1 MPASI
6 VLGTQWGDEGKGKA
20 VDYLADRM
28 DFVVRYQGGN
38 NAGHTVIAEGR
49 LLKLQLIPSGI
60 LYDHITSVI
69 AGGVVVDPRHL
80 IKEMTEL
87 RALGVDVSR
96 LVVSGN
102 AHLIMPYHLELEKV
116 TERFLGKNA
125 LGTTKRGIG
134 PAYGD
139 KAARIG
145 LRVQDLFDAKIFRE
159 KLDVVL
165 REKNLILTKIY
176 NRLPLDA
183 DRIVEEYMDLAS
195 QLEPHVADTGAL
207 LYRGL
212 QDGKHVMLEGAQG
225 TLLDL
230 DHGTYPFVTSS
241 NPVAGYALASAGI
254 GPREVDRVIGI
265 VKAYVTR
272 VGAGPFPTEDVGE
285 TGERLGVR
293 GNEFGTVTGRKRR
306 CGWFDAVLGR
316 YAARL
321 NGLTE
326 LFVTKL
332 DVLSGFETGP
342 DLHRLSRRRRSCT
355 RTSRRTSRSSTRPSP
370 STRSSTAGWRR
381 STRRRR
387 SRTSR
392 RRRARTCTGWRSWSA
407 CRCRSCRSAP
417 RASRACRSDEGP
429 GRRRGRPR
437 ARPRVAAGAE
447 PAGGGAAGRARERRD
462 RVGRH
467 AASTCRPTT
476 CRASS
481 ALVEREDVDL
491 TVVGPEA
498 PLVAGLA
505 DELTARGRLV
515 FGPGRDAARI
525 EGSKSWAK
533 DVMVRH
539 GIPTARSGTFTEVGP
554 AVDFVDELG
563 GRAVVKAD
571 GLAGGKGV
579 TVATE
584 SRGGGRRDHGRAPGG
599 RRSARPAPRCVVEEI
614 LDRSRGVG
622 VRVVRRHGRWRR
634 WRCPRTRSASATAIP
649 GRTPAG
655 WARTRRSRGWPRRP
669 RTRSGTSCAAPWT
682 PWRATASCITGSC
695 TRA

>member
-80 IKEMTEL
+80 IKEMNEL
-87 RALGVDVSR
+87 RVLGIDVSR

-145 LRVQDLFDAKIFRE
+145 LRVQDLFDAKIFRQ

-183 DRIVEEYMDLAS
+183 DRIVDEYLDLAS
-195 QLEPHVADTGAL
+195 QIEPYVADTGSL
-207 LYRGL
+207 VYQGL
-212 QDGKHVMLEGAQG
+212 QAGKHVMLEGAQG

-241 NPVAGYALASAGI
+241 NPVAGYALASAGV

-272 VGAGPFPTEDVGE
+272 VGAGPFPTEDLGE
-285 TGERLGVR
+285 GGDRLGVR

-306 CGWFDAVLGR
+306 CGWFDALLGR

-332 DVLSGFETGP
+332 DVLSGFETVRICIGYRADGRLFKEVP
-342 DLHRLSRRRRSCT
+342 PHQSLFHKAEPVYEELDGWIEEIDEAKSFEDL
-355 RTSRRTSRSSTRPSP
+355 PKE
-370 STRSSTAGWRR
+370 
-381 STRRRR
+381 
-387 SRTSR
+387 
-392 RRRARTCTGWRSWSA
+392 ARTYVQRL
-407 CRCRSCRSAP
+407 
-417 RASRACRSDEGP
+417 E
-429 GRRRGRPR
+429 
-437 ARPRVAAGAE
+437 E
-447 PAGGGAAGRARERRD
+447 L
-462 RVGRH
+462 VGVPV
-467 AASTCRPTT
+467 S
-476 CRASS
+476 
-481 ALVEREDVDL
+481 
-491 TVVGPEA
+491 VV
-498 PLVAGLA
+498 
-505 DELTARGRLV
+505 
-515 FGPGRDAARI
+515 
-525 EGSKSWAK
+525 S
-533 DVMVRH
+533 
-539 GIPTARSGTFTEVGP
+539 VGP
-554 AVDFVDELG
+554 AREQSL
-563 GRAVVKAD
+563 
-571 GLAGGKGV
+571 
-579 TVATE
+579 
-584 SRGGGRRDHGRAPGG
+584 P
-599 RRSARPAPRCVVEEI
+599 
-614 LDRSRGVG
+614 VG
-622 VRVVRRHGRWRR
+622 
-634 WRCPRTRSASATAIP
+634 
-649 GRTPAG
+649 
-655 WARTRRSRGWPRRP
+655 
-669 RTRSGTSCAAPWT
+669 
-682 PWRATASCITGSC
+682 
-695 TRA
+695 